1 MTEQSGHVHGAAIT
15 AGSARRGGTR
25 WGVGLL
31 LAAVAVGALGAIG
44 TLVSTPMPPEAIGLV
59 PAGSA
64 MVVELRPDLPGNQ
77 RQALG
82 TLLAGLPGFT
92 DLGSLN
98 DRVGAA
104 LDAVVAKAS
113 DGKHTYTGD
122 LRPYAAGAA
131 ILAVPAAQVST
142 SGASGAS
149 ATAHGLAIL
158 TTEGSPGCA
167 PLEVGRAAT
176 VEQYRSTDIRSTQV
190 AVTRSSGSQTMVTA
204 ACAVVG
210 RFVVIGD
217 PDSVHLALDARAQGR
232 SVMGDA
238 AYTAAFRAMTGDH
251 AAWVYMNTRA
261 MAGVASAAP
270 MPSGMTRPAL
280 PADGPE
286 WLAMQLRLTDRGPV
300 IETAMPDPR
309 ATILA
314 GSSTAPG
321 HTPAANA
328 VSAIAPALPASTLA
342 LMEAHQTGALL
353 SALQSRQVV
362 AGTTGGPA
370 ASAQAALGPSLALLG
385 SLDAILGEVDQAA
398 LALLPSGTS
407 VTAGL
412 VLQVANADAASKRID
427 QFRSLAA
434 LAGLLGGAQITDQD
448 FHGTRIT
455 TVPVGPLLAASS
467 ARGAGGG
474 TGPGMFPGM
483 GGILGGAASPRP
495 SASAGPGAS
504 SRPSIGLPS
513 LPADARLSVAI
524 RGSFLVV
531 ALDEAFVKA
540 VLDTP
545 AGGGLAEQPGYK
557 AAISA
562 AGSPNLAGV
571 YANLAALGSLAPL
584 DLPAAEAS
592 RMATAR
598 PYLEAF
604 GALAG
609 SLTSG
614 DGLLRGRLVITLP

>member
-1 MTEQSGHVHGAAIT
+1 MTEQSGHVQGVAIT

-31 LAAVAVGALGAIG
+31 FIAVTVGALGAIG
-44 TLVSTPMPPEAIGLV
+44 TLVSTPTPPEAIGFV

-64 MVVELRPDLPGNQ
+64 LVMELRADLPGNQ

-92 DLGSLN
+92 DLNSVN

-113 DGKHTYTGD
+113 DGTHSYTGD

-131 ILAVPAAQVST
+131 ILAVPAALV
-142 SGASGAS
+142 GASGA
-149 ATAHGLAIL
+149 ATTPHGLAIL

-167 PLEVGRAAT
+167 PLEAGRAVT
-176 VEQYRSTDIRSTQV
+176 VEEYRSTDVRSTQV
-190 AVTRSSGSQTMVTA
+190 AATGPSGSQAMVTA
-204 ACAVVG
+204 ACAAVG

-217 PDSVHLALDARAQGR
+217 PDAVRLALDAHAQGR
-232 SVMGDA
+232 NVMGDA

-251 AAWVYMNTRA
+251 AAWVYLNTRA

-270 MPSGMTRPAL
+270 MPSGTTRPAM

-286 WLAMQLRLTDRGPV
+286 WLAMQMRLTERGPV
-300 IETAMPDPR
+300 FETAMPDPR
-309 ATILA
+309 STILA
-314 GSSTAPG
+314 GFSASPG
-321 HTPAANA
+321 HAPAANA
-328 VSAIAPALPASTLA
+328 VSAIAPVLPASTLA
-342 LMEAHQTGALL
+342 LVEAHQAGALL
-353 SALQSRQVV
+353 SALQSRQAAV
-362 AGTTGGPA
+362 ATSGGPA

-385 SLDAILGEVDQAA
+385 GLDAILGEVDQAA
-398 LALLPSGTS
+398 VALVPNGSS

-412 VLQVANADAASKRID
+412 VLQVANADAAAQRID
-427 QFRSLAA
+427 QLRGIAA

-474 TGPGMFPGM
+474 GGPGMFPGM
-483 GGILGGAASPRP
+483 GGIPGGAPSPRP

-504 SRPSIGLPS
+504 SRPSIGLPA

-524 RGSFLVV
+524 RGSFVVV
-531 ALDEAFVKA
+531 ALDDAFVKA

-545 AGGGLAEQPGYK
+545 AGGGLAGQPGYR
-557 AAISA
+557 AAVDA

-571 YANLAALGSLAPL
+571 YANLAALGGLAPL
-584 DLPAAEAS
+584 DLPAAEAG
-592 RMATAR
+592 RMASAR